1 LEERW
6 VLSLALKSP
15 KMMMGWWAARALMK
29 GGDSST
35 DLSLFS
41 CSANRVEED
50 EDDDVLDRL
59 GSGGMY
65 TFTTNNKEAEAEAA
79 ADEEA
84 AKVSWRASR

>member
-65 TFTTNNKEAEAEAA
+65 TFTTNKEAEAEAEA
-79 ADEEA
+79 EA

>member
-65 TFTTNNKEAEAEAA
+65 TFTTNKEAEAA